1 MTKTIGRRTAL
12 MMPVGLLPLGL
23 AACGDTKK
31 DLPVGTEIPVVAVSG
46 PLEKSLTAPAIA
58 VPAPISLQSWPQSD
72 ANPAHATGNLAGP
85 RGLTQAWRANIGQG
99 GGYRQPLQASPVV
112 AQGKVFAMDANG
124 NVTALSAA
132 SGGHIWHTDTRP
144 KHSTVLNIGGGLGY
158 DGGVLYATT
167 GYAELLALDPAS
179 GNIKWRQPLDFP
191 ARSAPTIAG
200 GIVSLVTQN
209 DLLLTFN
216 AATGMPGWRFIGKV
230 GDTKASVAVSGAP
243 AYSSGILVAGFSSG
257 TLAALDANSG
267 TPIWEQSFASV
278 LGQSSPLDFSDIAAA
293 PVIANDVV
301 YAIGLGRSMQ
311 AVDLHSGAK
320 VWERSAAGNQT
331 ICAAGGF
338 VFVLTTDQKLAAV
351 HADDG
356 LVSWTQQMPP
366 FKNMKKKKN
375 PIIWAGPVMMNGL
388 LVLTNDHGEI
398 AMVNPVTGAITSTSA
413 IDGPADM
420 PPIAVGG
427 IMLLLTRNATL
438 TAYS

>member
-1 MTKTIGRRTAL
+1 MTKTVGRRAAL

-31 DLPVGTEIPVVAVSG
+31 ILPAGDEIPVVAVSG
-46 PLEKSLTAPAIA
+46 PLEKSLTAPAVS
-58 VPAPISLQSWPQSD
+58 VPASVSLQNWPQTD

-85 RGLTQAWRANIGQG
+85 RGLAQAWRANIGQG
-99 GGYRQPLQASPVV
+99 GGYRQPLQASPV
-112 AQGKVFAMDANG
+112 AAEGKVFAMDANG

-132 SGGHIWHTDTRP
+132 SGGQIWHTNTRP
-144 KHSTVLNIGGGLGY
+144 KHATVLNIGGGLGY
-158 DGGVLYATT
+158 DGGILYATT

-216 AATGMPGWRFIGKV
+216 AATGTPSWRFIGKV
-230 GDTKASVAVSGAP
+230 GDSKASVAVSGAP

-267 TPIWEQSFASV
+267 TPIWEKSFAST
-278 LGQSSPLDFSDIAAA
+278 LGQSSPLDFSDIAAP

-320 VWERSAAGNQT
+320 VWEHSAAGNQA

-338 VFVLTTDQKLAAV
+338 VFVLTTDQILAAV

-356 LVSWTQQMPP
+356 LVSWTLQLPP
-366 FKNMKKKKN
+366 FKNMKKQKN
-375 PIIWAGPVMMNGL
+375 PIIWAGPIMINGL

-398 AMVNPVTGAITSTSA
+398 AMVDAQQGIITATTTIS
-413 IDGPADM
+413 GPADM
-420 PPIAVGG
+420 APIAVGG
-427 IMLLLTRNATL
+427 AMLLLTRNATL